1 MFLLPDGLKIAHKKK
16 IIVSGNIIIFAIIFL
31 SNQSLLSA
39 VRSLLIKASTVT
51 LYFCISSHPLYNLFC
66 DE

>member
-1 MFLLPDGLKIAHKKK
+1 MFLLPDGLKIAYKKK

-51 LYFCISSHPLYNLFC
+51 LYFRILSHPLYNLFC